1 MAKESAGANPA
12 YEVAGGTV
20 CATGWLWR
28 TETWHCPQSREE
40 NAGPD
45 ECPCDLRQQLALLS
59 LQQQDVE
66 SGEANARNEIGWAQ
80 RNATS
85 AIANQRAAR
94 DGINVSILRDG
105 MSLKEYSRKRSFD
118 KTPEPKP
125 APAAPAA
132 SPGNYFCVQR
142 HDATRLHYDFRL
154 EVDGTLKS
162 WAVPKGPSLE
172 PLAKHLAM
180 HVEDHPL
187 DYGGFEGNIPKGE
200 YGGGSVMLWD
210 RGSYELL
217 GDGPAP
223 AQIERGDFKFR
234 LHGEKLRGEFALVLM
249 RGRGKGN
256 EWLLIKKKD
265 AEAQPGWN
273 IEDHARSVLTGRT
286 QQEIAENL
294 PPPQPPT
301 PNPQSRSFPTGAVKA
316 PMPQSVP
323 PMLATLAT
331 HPPSGDSWLFEVKWD
346 GVRALCFIGG
356 DQGDNDLRILS
367 RSGKRCDRQYPEL
380 SVLPRQVKASQAILD
395 GEIAVLDDKGRASF
409 SLIQPRISVTD
420 ANSVAHL
427 SRSAPVNLFL
437 FDLLYLDGY
446 DLRAAPLEERKRLL
460 SEIVVPSDRIHV
472 SDFFTV
478 DGAAMLE
485 AARANGLEGIVAKAR
500 GSKYEGRRSRDWIKV
515 KVVTSDDFV
524 IGGFTHGERDY
535 FSSLVLGLYDGE
547 KLTHAGQVG
556 TGFNERSLKEIYG
569 RLEPLI
575 TKKRPFSGTV
585 KALRDVTW
593 VQPELVAEIKYLE
606 ITPDGLLRAPVFVGL
621 RPDKDPKEC
630 VREAAREAADEEQPR
645 RAPLLPADSP
655 AEVLLDVEG
664 HRLKLTNLNKVFYP
678 GEAITKRDVIN
689 YYDAVAPLIL
699 PHLRDRPLSL
709 KRYPNGIQ
717 EQFFFQKDAEGK
729 VPDWVRLEPI
739 FSEHNQDKIH
749 YIICNDRATLIYLAN
764 LASID
769 QNPWMSRIG
778 SLDHPDFALIDLDP
792 TEGCP
797 YSQIVEA
804 AQLVK
809 QTLDSIGLA
818 GYPKTTGGDGMHIY
832 IPLEPVYTFEQVRSF
847 AELLSILAINRNP
860 DLFTTPRTVSRRRK
874 AKVYFD
880 YLQISSAKTIAAPY
894 VLRAHPGAPVSTPL
908 DWSEVKA
915 GLEPGQFN
923 IHNAPARFE
932 RTGDLFEGVLTKPQ
946 RLDPALEKVARNS
959 VSPAPPRQK

>member
-1 MAKESAGANPA
+1 
-12 YEVAGGTV
+12 
-20 CATGWLWR
+20 
-28 TETWHCPQSREE
+28 
-40 NAGPD
+40 
-45 ECPCDLRQQLALLS
+45 
-59 LQQQDVE
+59 
-66 SGEANARNEIGWAQ
+66 
-80 RNATS
+80 
-85 AIANQRAAR
+85 
-94 DGINVSILRDG
+94 

-125 APAAPAA
+125 ALPAPSA

-154 EVDGTLKS
+154 EVEGTLKS

-180 HVEDHPL
+180 HVEDHPF

-210 RGSYELL
+210 RGSYDLL
-217 GDGPAP
+217 GDAPAL

-265 AEAQPGWN
+265 AEAKPGWN

-294 PPPQPPT
+294 PPPQSPT
-301 PNPQSRSFPTGAVKA
+301 PQPHAMPAGAVQA
-316 PMPQSVP
+316 PMPTSVP

-331 HPPSGDSWLFEVKWD
+331 RPPSGDSWLYEIKWD
-346 GVRALCFIGG
+346 GVRAVCLIDEGE
-356 DQGDNDLRILS
+356 LRILS
-367 RSGKRCDRQYPEL
+367 RSGKRCEQQYPEL

-395 GEIAVLDDKGRASF
+395 GEIAVLDEKGRSSF
-409 SLIQPRISVTD
+409 NLIQPRISVAD

-427 SRSAPVNLFL
+427 SRSTPVNLFL

-446 DLRAAPLEERKRLL
+446 DLRGMPLEERKRLL
-460 SEIVVPSDRIHV
+460 SEIVTPSERIHV

-485 AARANGLEGIVAKAR
+485 AARANGLEGIVAKTR
-500 GSKYEGRRSRDWIKV
+500 GSKYEGRRSRNWVKV
-515 KVVTSDDFV
+515 KVVSSDDFV

-556 TGFNERSLKEIYG
+556 TGFNEKSLKEIYSKI
-569 RLEPLI
+569 EPLI
-575 TKKRPFSGTV
+575 TRKSPFTGTV

-593 VQPELVAEIKYLE
+593 LQPELVAEIKYLE
-606 ITPDGLLRAPVFVGL
+606 VTPDGLLRAPVFIAL

-630 VREAAREAADEEQPR
+630 VRGDGEDGEDKEYAGDKEYGGGGEDAGDKEYAASRG
-645 RAPLLPADSP
+645 PLVPADSP
-655 AEVLLDVEG
+655 AEVLLDIES
-664 HRLKLTNLNKVFYP
+664 HRLKLTNLPKVFYP
-678 GEAITKRDVIN
+678 GEGITKRDVIN

-709 KRYPNGIQ
+709 KRYPNGIDQ
-717 EQFFFQKDAEGK
+717 EYFFQKDAEGK

-739 FSEHNQDKIH
+739 FSDHNQDKIH

-769 QNPWMSRIG
+769 QNPWMSRVG

-797 YSQIVEA
+797 YNQIVEA

-809 QTLDSIGLA
+809 KTLDSVELA

-832 IPLEPVYTFEQVRSF
+832 IPLEPVYTYEQVRSF
-847 AELLSILAINRNP
+847 AELLSILVINRNP
-860 DLFTTPRTVSRRRK
+860 DLFTTPRAVSRRKK

-915 GLEPGQFN
+915 GLDPAQFN
-923 IHNAPARFE
+923 IHNAMGRFE
-932 RTGDLFEGVLTKPQ
+932 RTGDLFEAVLTKPQ
-946 RLDPALEKVARNS
+946 RLEPALERVAANS
-959 VSPAPPRQK
+959 A

>member
-1 MAKESAGANPA
+1 
-12 YEVAGGTV
+12 
-20 CATGWLWR
+20 
-28 TETWHCPQSREE
+28 
-40 NAGPD
+40 
-45 ECPCDLRQQLALLS
+45 
-59 LQQQDVE
+59 
-66 SGEANARNEIGWAQ
+66 
-80 RNATS
+80 
-85 AIANQRAAR
+85 
-94 DGINVSILRDG
+94 

-125 APAAPAA
+125 QAQSTPA
-132 SPGNYFCVQR
+132 GNYFCVQR

-180 HVEDHPL
+180 HVEDHPI
-187 DYGGFEGNIPKGE
+187 DYGSFEGNIPKGE

-217 GDGPAP
+217 GDAPAL

-265 AEAQPGWN
+265 VDAQPGWN

-294 PPPQPPT
+294 PPPQTPA
-301 PNPQSRSFPTGAVKA
+301 PNPRSLSFPAGAVKA
-316 PMPQSVP
+316 PMPKSVS

-331 HPPSGDSWLFEVKWD
+331 RPPPGEAWIHEVKWD
-346 GVRALCFIGG
+346 GVRALCFIE
-356 DQGDNDLRILS
+356 DNQLRIFS
-367 RSGKRCDRQYPEL
+367 RSGKRCDQQYPEL
-380 SVLPRQVKASQAILD
+380 SVLPRHVKAPQAILD
-395 GEIAVLDDKGRASF
+395 GEIAVLDDKGRSSF
-409 SLIQPRISVTD
+409 SLIQPRISVAD

-427 SRSAPVNLFL
+427 SRSTPVNLFL

-446 DLRAAPLEERKRLL
+446 DLRGVPLEERKRLL
-460 SEIVVPSDRIHV
+460 SEVVTPSERIHV

-535 FSSLVLGLYDGE
+535 FSSLVLGLYDGQ

-556 TGFNERSLKEIYG
+556 TGFNEKSLKEIYSKI
-569 RLEPLI
+569 EPLI
-575 TKKRPFSGTV
+575 TKKSPFTGTV

-606 ITPDGLLRAPVFVGL
+606 MTPDGLLRAPVFVGL

-630 VREAAREAADEEQPR
+630 VRESREYKEDGEDKGDGEYKGDEEYKVHR
-645 RAPLLPADSP
+645 GPLLPADSP
-655 AEVLLDVEG
+655 AELTLEIEG
-664 HRLKLTNLNKVFYP
+664 HRLKLTNLPKIFYP
-678 GEAITKRDVIN
+678 GEGIAKRDVIN

-709 KRYPNGIQ
+709 KRYPNGIN

-739 FSEHNQDKIH
+739 FSDHNQDKIH

-769 QNPWMSRIG
+769 QNPWMSRVG
-778 SLDHPDFALIDLDP
+778 SLDNPDFALIDLDP

-797 YSQIVEA
+797 YNQIVEA

-809 QTLDSIGLA
+809 KTLDSIGLT
-818 GYPKTTGGDGMHIY
+818 GYPKTTGRDGMHMY
-832 IPLEPVYTFEQVRSF
+832 IPLEPIYTFEQVRSF
-847 AELLSILAINRNP
+847 AELLSILVINQKP
-860 DLFTTPRTVSRRRK
+860 ELFTTPRAVSSRKK

-923 IHNAPARFE
+923 IHNARDRFQ
-932 RTGDLFEGVLTKPQ
+932 RTGDLFEGVLKKPQ
-946 RLDPALEKVARNS
+946 KLEPALERVAANS
-959 VSPAPPRQK
+959 ASPAPHRRK

>member
-1 MAKESAGANPA
+1 
-12 YEVAGGTV
+12 
-20 CATGWLWR
+20 
-28 TETWHCPQSREE
+28 
-40 NAGPD
+40 
-45 ECPCDLRQQLALLS
+45 
-59 LQQQDVE
+59 
-66 SGEANARNEIGWAQ
+66 
-80 RNATS
+80 
-85 AIANQRAAR
+85 
-94 DGINVSILRDG
+94 

-118 KTPEPKP
+118 KTPEPQP
-125 APAAPAA
+125 LAQSTAA
-132 SPGNYFCVQR
+132 GNYFCVQR

-154 EVDGTLKS
+154 EVNGTLKS

-180 HVEDHPL
+180 HVEDHPI

-217 GDGPAP
+217 GDAPAL

-234 LHGEKLRGEFALVLM
+234 LYGEKLRGEFALVLM

-265 AEAQPGWN
+265 ADAQPGWN

-294 PPPQPPT
+294 PPANPPIAT
-301 PNPQSRSFPTGAVKA
+301 SQSHAMPDGAIKA
-316 PMPQSVP
+316 PMPRAVS

-331 HPPSGDSWLFEVKWD
+331 RPPSGDAWLHEVKWD
-346 GVRALCFIGG
+346 GVRALCFIEEN
-356 DQGDNDLRILS
+356 QLCILS
-367 RSGKRCDRQYPEL
+367 RSGKRCDQQYPEL
-380 SVLPRQVKASQAILD
+380 SVLPRHIQASQAVLD
-395 GEIAVLDDKGRASF
+395 GEIAVLDDKGRSSF
-409 SLIQPRISVTD
+409 SLIQPRISVSD

-427 SRSAPVNLFL
+427 SRSTPVNLFL
-437 FDLLYLDGY
+437 FDLLYFDGY
-446 DLRAAPLEERKRLL
+446 DLRGAPIEERKRLL
-460 SEIVVPSDRIHV
+460 SEIVTPSERIHV

-478 DGAAMLE
+478 DGPAMLE
-485 AARANGLEGIVAKAR
+485 AARANGLEGIVSKAR

-515 KVVTSDDFV
+515 KVVTSEDFV

-556 TGFNERSLKEIYG
+556 TGFNEKSLKEIYSKI
-569 RLEPLI
+569 EPLI
-575 TKKRPFSGTV
+575 TKKSPFAGTV

-606 ITPDGLLRAPVFVGL
+606 MTPDGLLRAPVFVGL
-621 RPDKDPKEC
+621 RPDKNPKDC
-630 VREAAREAADEEQPR
+630 VREGGEYKGDQEYEEYKG
-645 RAPLLPADSP
+645 PLISADSP
-655 AEVLLDVEG
+655 AEVTLEIEG
-664 HRLKLTNLNKVFYP
+664 HRLKLTNLPKVFYP
-678 GEAITKRDVIN
+678 GEGINKRDVIN

-709 KRYPNGIQ
+709 KRYPNGINQ
-717 EQFFFQKDAEGK
+717 QYFFQKDAEGK

-739 FSEHNQDKIH
+739 FSDHNQDKIH
-749 YIICNDRATLIYLAN
+749 YIICNDRATLVYLAN

-769 QNPWMSRIG
+769 QNPWMSRVG
-778 SLDHPDFALIDLDP
+778 SLDNPDFALIDLDP

-809 QTLDSIGLA
+809 KTLDSIGLR

-847 AELLSILAINRNP
+847 AELLSILVINQKS
-860 DLFTTPRTVSRRRK
+860 DLFTTPRTVSSRKK

-923 IHNAPARFE
+923 IHNAMNRFQ

-946 RLDPALEKVARNS
+946 KLEPALEKVAANS
-959 VSPAPPRQK
+959 ASPAPHRRK

>member
-1 MAKESAGANPA
+1 
-12 YEVAGGTV
+12 
-20 CATGWLWR
+20 
-28 TETWHCPQSREE
+28 
-40 NAGPD
+40 
-45 ECPCDLRQQLALLS
+45 
-59 LQQQDVE
+59 
-66 SGEANARNEIGWAQ
+66 
-80 RNATS
+80 
-85 AIANQRAAR
+85 
-94 DGINVSILRDG
+94 
-105 MSLKEYSRKRSFD
+105 MSLKEYNRKRSFD
-118 KTPEPKP
+118 KTPEPPPRVESTP
-125 APAAPAA
+125 A
-132 SPGNYFCVQR
+132 GNYFCVQR

-154 EVDGTLKS
+154 EVAGTLKS

-210 RGSYELL
+210 RGSYELM
-217 GDGPAP
+217 GDAPAL

-265 AEAQPGWN
+265 ADAQPGWN
-273 IEDHARSVLTGRT
+273 IEDHARSVLSGRT

-294 PPPQPPT
+294 APPQPLA
-301 PNPQSRSFPTGAVKA
+301 PNPQSLSFSAGAVKA
-316 PMPQSVP
+316 PMPRSVS

-331 HPPSGDSWLFEVKWD
+331 RPPSGDSWLYEVKWD
-346 GVRALCFIGG
+346 GVRALCFI
-356 DQGDNDLRILS
+356 DNAQLCILS
-367 RSGKRCDRQYPEL
+367 RSGKRCEQQYPEL
-380 SVLPRQVKASQAILD
+380 SVLPRHVKAAQAILD
-395 GEIAVLDDKGRASF
+395 GEIAVLDEKGRSSF
-409 SLIQPRISVTD
+409 NLIQPRISVSD
-420 ANSVAHL
+420 ANAVAHL
-427 SRSAPVNLFL
+427 SRSTPVNLFL

-446 DLRAAPLEERKRLL
+446 DLRGVPLEERKRLL
-460 SEIVVPSDRIHV
+460 SEIVTPSDRIHV

-478 DGAAMLE
+478 DGDAMLE
-485 AARANGLEGIVAKAR
+485 AARANGLEGIVAKTR

-515 KVVTSDDFV
+515 KVISSDDFV

-535 FSSLVLGLYDGE
+535 FSSLVLGLYDGQ

-556 TGFNERSLKEIYG
+556 TGFNEKSLKEIYSKI
-569 RLEPLI
+569 EPLI
-575 TKKRPFSGTV
+575 TKKSPFTGTV

-593 VQPELVAEIKYLE
+593 LQPELVAEIKYLE
-606 ITPDGLLRAPVFVGL
+606 VTPDGLLRAPVFVAL

-630 VREAAREAADEEQPR
+630 VREGLTPEAAIPIEEKTG
-645 RAPLLPADSP
+645 PLLPPDSP
-655 AEVLLDVEG
+655 AEVTLDIEG
-664 HRLKLTNLNKVFYP
+664 HRLKLTNLPKVFYP
-678 GEAITKRDVIN
+678 GEGITKRDVIN
-689 YYDAVAPLIL
+689 YYDAVASFIL

-709 KRYPNGIQ
+709 KRYPNGIN

-739 FSEHNQDKIH
+739 FSEHNQDQIH

-769 QNPWMSRIG
+769 QNPWMSRVG
-778 SLDHPDFALIDLDP
+778 SLDNPDFALIDLDP

-809 QTLDSIGLA
+809 KTLDSISLA

-832 IPLEPVYTFEQVRSF
+832 IPIEPVYTFEQVRSF
-847 AELLSILAINRNP
+847 AELLSILVINQNP
-860 DLFTTPRTVSRRRK
+860 GLFTTPRAVSRRKK

-915 GLEPGQFN
+915 GLDPAQFN
-923 IHNAPARFE
+923 IRNAMARFE
-932 RTGDLFEGVLTKPQ
+932 RTGDLFEPVLTKPQ
-946 RLDPALEKVARNS
+946 RLEPALEKVAANS
-959 VSPAPPRQK
+959 ASLAQHPRK

>member
-1 MAKESAGANPA
+1 
-12 YEVAGGTV
+12 
-20 CATGWLWR
+20 
-28 TETWHCPQSREE
+28 
-40 NAGPD
+40 
-45 ECPCDLRQQLALLS
+45 
-59 LQQQDVE
+59 
-66 SGEANARNEIGWAQ
+66 
-80 RNATS
+80 
-85 AIANQRAAR
+85 
-94 DGINVSILRDG
+94 

-125 APAAPAA
+125 APPAPSASPLA
-132 SPGNYFCVQR
+132 SSSPGNYFCVQR

-162 WAVPKGPSLE
+162 WAVPKGPNLE

-187 DYGGFEGNIPKGE
+187 DYGSFEGNIPKGE

-217 GDGPAP
+217 GDAPAL

-265 AEAQPGWN
+265 AEAKPGWN

-294 PPPQPPT
+294 PPPQSQIPK
-301 PNPQSRSFPTGAVKA
+301 PQSRDLPKGAVKA
-316 PMPQSVP
+316 PMPRSLS

-331 HPPSGDSWLFEVKWD
+331 RPPSGNSWLYEVKWD
-346 GVRALCFIGG
+346 GVRALCFIE
-356 DQGDNDLRILS
+356 NNELRILS
-367 RSGKRCDRQYPEL
+367 RSGKRCDQQYPEL
-380 SVLPRQVKASQAILD
+380 SVLPRHVNASQTILD
-395 GEIAVLDDKGRASF
+395 GEIAVLDDKGRSSF
-409 SLIQPRISVTD
+409 SLIQPRISVAD

-427 SRSAPVNLFL
+427 SRSTPVNLFL
-437 FDLLYLDGY
+437 FDLLYLDGH
-446 DLRAAPLEERKRLL
+446 DLRGAPLEERKRLL
-460 SEIVVPSDRIHV
+460 SEVVVPSDRIHV

-478 DGAAMLE
+478 DGDAMLE

-500 GSKYEGRRSRDWIKV
+500 GSKYEGRRSRDWVKV
-515 KVVTSDDFV
+515 KVLSSDDFV

-556 TGFNERSLKEIYG
+556 TGFNEKSLKEIYSK
-569 RLEPLI
+569 LEPLI
-575 TKKRPFSGTV
+575 TKKNPFTGPV

-593 VQPELVAEIKYLE
+593 IKPELVAEIKFLE
-606 ITPDGLLRAPVFVGL
+606 MTTDGLLRAPVFIAL
-621 RPDKDPKEC
+621 RPDKDPTEC
-630 VREAAREAADEEQPR
+630 VRGDEEYKGDQEYGGDEEYTDKGDGEYKEYKG
-645 RAPLLPADSP
+645 PLIPTDSP
-655 AEVLLDVEG
+655 VEVTLEIEG

-678 GEAITKRDVIN
+678 GEGITKRDVIN

-709 KRYPNGIQ
+709 KRYPNGIN
-717 EQFFFQKDAEGK
+717 EQYFFQKDAEGK

-739 FSEHNQDKIH
+739 FSDHNQDKIH

-769 QNPWMSRIG
+769 QNPWMSRVG
-778 SLDHPDFALIDLDP
+778 SLDNPDFALIDLDP

-809 QTLDSIGLA
+809 KTLDSVGLA

-832 IPLEPVYTFEQVRSF
+832 IPLEPVYTYEQVRSF
-847 AELLSILAINRNP
+847 AELLSIFTINQKP
-860 DLFTTPRTVSRRRK
+860 DLFTTPRAVSRRKK

-908 DWSEVKA
+908 DWSEVKP

-923 IHNAPARFE
+923 IHNAMDRFE
-932 RTGDLFEGVLTKPQ
+932 RIGDLFDGVLTKPQ
-946 RLDPALEKVARNS
+946 RLEPALEKVAANS
-959 VSPAPPRQK
+959 TSLAPHQRK

>member
-1 MAKESAGANPA
+1 
-12 YEVAGGTV
+12 
-20 CATGWLWR
+20 
-28 TETWHCPQSREE
+28 
-40 NAGPD
+40 
-45 ECPCDLRQQLALLS
+45 
-59 LQQQDVE
+59 
-66 SGEANARNEIGWAQ
+66 
-80 RNATS
+80 
-85 AIANQRAAR
+85 
-94 DGINVSILRDG
+94 
-105 MSLKEYSRKRSFD
+105 MSLKEYKRKRSFD
-118 KTPEPKP
+118 KTPEPPPREQSTP
-125 APAAPAA
+125 A
-132 SPGNYFCVQR
+132 GNYFCVQR

-154 EVDGTLKS
+154 EVNGTLKS

-217 GDGPAP
+217 GDAPAL

-273 IEDHARSVLTGRT
+273 IEDHSRSVLTGRT

-294 PPPQPPT
+294 SAHQPPAASHQ
-301 PNPQSRSFPTGAVKA
+301 PPAMPQGAVKA
-316 PMPQSVP
+316 PMPRSVA

-331 HPPSGDSWLFEVKWD
+331 HPPSGSSWLYEVKWD
-346 GVRALCFIGG
+346 GVRALCFIE
-356 DQGDNDLRILS
+356 DAELRILS
-367 RSGKRCDRQYPEL
+367 RSGRRCDQQYPEL
-380 SVLPRQVKASQAILD
+380 SVLPHHVQASQAILD
-395 GEIAVLDDKGRASF
+395 GEIAVLDEKGRSSF
-409 SLIQPRISVTD
+409 SLIQPRISVSD
-420 ANSVAHL
+420 ANAVAHL
-427 SRSAPVNLFL
+427 SRSAPANLFV

-446 DLRAAPLEERKRLL
+446 DLRGVSLEERKRLL
-460 SEIVVPSDRIHV
+460 SEIVTPSERIHV

-515 KVVTSDDFV
+515 KVTTSDDFV

-547 KLTHAGQVG
+547 TLTHAGQVG
-556 TGFNERSLKEIYG
+556 TGFNEKSLKEIYSKI
-569 RLEPLI
+569 EPLI
-575 TKKRPFSGTV
+575 TKKSPFTGTV

-593 VQPELVAEIKYLE
+593 VRPELVAEIKYLE
-606 ITPDGLLRAPVFVGL
+606 VTPDGLLRAPVFVAL

-630 VREAAREAADEEQPR
+630 TRAGEEYEGDGGEEEYKGDKEYKEHKG
-645 RAPLLPADSP
+645 PLIPADSP
-655 AEVLLDVEG
+655 AEVTLEIDG
-664 HRLKLTNLNKVFYP
+664 HRLKLTNLPKVFYP
-678 GEAITKRDVIN
+678 GEGITKRDVIN
-689 YYDAVAPLIL
+689 YYDAVAPFIL

-729 VPDWVRLEPI
+729 VPDWVRLEPV

-749 YIICNDRATLIYLAN
+749 YIICNDRATLVYLAN

-769 QNPWMSRIG
+769 QNPWMSRVG
-778 SLDHPDFALIDLDP
+778 SLDNPDFALIDLDP

-797 YSQIVEA
+797 YEPDRRSGAAGQENARQHRLGRLSQNH
-804 AQLVK
+804 
-809 QTLDSIGLA
+809 
-818 GYPKTTGGDGMHIY
+818 GGDGMHIY
-832 IPLEPVYTFEQVRSF
+832 IPLEPVYTYEQVRSF
-847 AELLSILAINRNP
+847 AELLSILVINQKP
-860 DLFTTPRTVSRRRK
+860 SLFTTPRTVSARKK

-908 DWSEVKA
+908 DWSEVKPDLDPA
-915 GLEPGQFN
+915 QFN
-923 IHNAPARFE
+923 IHNAMARFE
-932 RTGDLFEGVLTKPQ
+932 RIGDLFEPVLTKPQ
-946 RLDPALEKVARNS
+946 RLEPALERVAANS
-959 VSPAPPRQK
+959 VSPAPRQRK